1 LLKVVYAFPRI
12 GGSRGRKS
20 QQAALKCFKQW
31 GGWLGWGKCRLE
43 AGASRVSELRLAG
56 GGGGM
61 SPPSSHG

>member
-1 LLKVVYAFPRI
+1 
-12 GGSRGRKS
+12 
-20 QQAALKCFKQW
+20 
-31 GGWLGWGKCRLE
+31 LGWGKCRLE